1 MIEPLSLQKKGDKE
15 AGTAGRK
22 RLAWICQAQKI
33 FKNYDYIQIEDKDWK
48 FGNISPRKRKELGS
62 YGKRNHT

>member
-22 RLAWICQAQKI
+22 RLAWICQAQ
-33 FKNYDYIQIEDKDWK
+33 QQ
-48 FGNISPRKRKELGS
+48 L
-62 YGKRNHT
+62 

>member
-1 MIEPLSLQKKGDKE
+1 MTKK
-15 AGTAGRK
+15 
-22 RLAWICQAQKI
+22 QAQQAVSAWLGYARHSNSYNLAKKI

>member
-22 RLAWICQAQKI
+22 CLAWTCQ
-33 FKNYDYIQIEDKDWK
+33 IQQQLQPGQE
-48 FGNISPRKRKELGS
+48 NIREV
-62 YGKRNHT
+62 